1 MALGLHNLKPAHGS
15 KKTRTRVGRG
25 HGSGIGAYSGRG
37 VKGQLARSGGRG
49 GLKFKGLKNA
59 LLGIPKLGGFTSKY
73 PRLEAVNVGDLEKRF
88 DNKAVITPSALL
100 AKGLISSTK
109 FGVKLL
115 GEGALTKTFT
125 VKVTRA
131 SKGAVEAVKKA
142 GGQVFVTGEYKRKK
156 KEAKS

>member
-1 MALGLHNLKPAHGS
+1 MTLGLHNLKPARGS
-15 KKTRTRVGRG
+15 KKSRTRVGRG

-59 LLGIPKLGGFTSKY
+59 LLGIPKLGGFTSAY
-73 PRLEAVNVGDLEKRF
+73 PRLEAVNIGDLEKRF
-88 DNKAVITPSALL
+88 ENKAVITPSALVE
-100 AKGLISSTK
+100 KGLISNVRP
-109 FGVKLL
+109 GVKLL
-115 GEGALTKTFT
+115 GQGTLTKTFT

-131 SKGAVEAVKKA
+131 SASAVAAVKKA
-142 GGQVFVTGEYKRKK
+142 GGSIFVTGEYKRKK